1 MSKVKFGLTAKE
13 EKLFLKAMNLLEKA
27 DSVANSFYDS
37 IRKRFDDAGY
47 DGDDVIDTIT
57 EKDAYVFSSS
67 GCSHDASIWEE
78 IEKELKQDD

>member
-13 EKLFLKAMNLLEKA
+13 EKLFLKAVNLLEKA

-37 IRKRFDDAGY
+37 IRERFYKAGY
-47 DGDDVIDTIT
+47 NGDDIIDTIT
-57 EKDAYVFSSS
+57 AEDAYVFSSS
-67 GCSHDASIWEE
+67 GCSHDASIWKE